1 MRSESGQPFYCAVL
15 EGSCR
20 LHADG
25 QEPMVLEAGD
35 FILIPSAYDF
45 SMSSL
50 EPSGPDDLVVAPD
63 CLPNGEYR
71 VGTVSGPADVR
82 MIMGYCVFGSPDA
95 GLLVSLLPQIV
106 RVRGEARLTTL
117 LQLVGDETHARRP
130 ARDIVLTRLLEVLF
144 IEALR
149 STVETCATPGLL
161 RGLADER
168 VAIALRR
175 MHEHPTQNWTVPQLA
190 TEAALSRSAGF
201 CERARYK

>member
-1 MRSESGQPFYCAVL
+1 
-15 EGSCR
+15 
-20 LHADG
+20 
-25 QEPMVLEAGD
+25 
-35 FILIPSAYDF
+35 
-45 SMSSL
+45 
-50 EPSGPDDLVVAPD
+50 
-63 CLPNGEYR
+63 
-71 VGTVSGPADVR
+71 VR

-130 ARDIVLTRLLEVLF
+130 ARDIVLMRLLEVLF

-175 MHEHPTQNWTVPQLA
+175 MHEDPTQNWTVPQLA
-190 TEAALSRSAGF
+190 TEAALSRSAF
-201 CERARYK
+201 FERFRRKVGVAPMEYLLSWRMAMAKNLLRRREGGIAEVAERVGYSSASTFSIAFTRHVGLPPARYAREQVTADWQEA